1 MAPKGY
7 REVYFKAE
15 DGRRL
20 YYRDYQGAPASA
32 TPVLCLP
39 GLTRNSK
46 DFADLATRLA
56 PHRRVICPDLRGRGK
71 SEYDPDWHKYHTRV
85 YSEDVVALLA
95 AAEVPRVVIVGTS
108 LGGILAMILAV
119 TRPSALE
126 GVILNDIGAE
136 IEQRG
141 LRHIASYVGKAPLF
155 ADWDQAT
162 RALRTF
168 AEPAYPG
175 LDDEAWA
182 KMARCL
188 YREDEGGIRPD
199 YDPAIAKAFEAD
211 GEKGNLWPYFEAL
224 GAIPTLLIR
233 GKLSTLLSAKTAA
246 KMQGLK
252 PDLEVVTVPGRG
264 HVPLLSEPEC
274 TEAIDRFLATL

>member
-20 YYRDYQGAPASA
+20 YYRDYRGAPVSA

-39 GLTRNSK
+39 GLTRNSR
-46 DFADLATRLA
+46 DFADLAARLA
-56 PHRRVICPDLRGRGK
+56 PHRRILCPDLRGRGK
-71 SEYDPDWHKYHTRV
+71 SEYDPDLSKYHAQI
-85 YSEDVVALLA
+85 YAQDVVALLA
-95 AAEVPRVVIVGTS
+95 AAGVPRVIVVGTS

-119 TRPSALE
+119 MRPAVLK

-141 LRHIASYVGKAPLF
+141 IRHISSYVGKAPLF

-162 RALRTF
+162 RALR
-168 AEPAYPG
+168 AVAGPAYPG

-188 YREDEGGIRPD
+188 YREDEDGIRLD

-233 GKLSTLLSAKTAA
+233 GQLSNLLSAATAA
-246 KMQGLK
+246 KMQALK

-264 HVPLLSEPEC
+264 HVPLLNEPEC
-274 TEAIDRFLATL
+274 TDAIDRFLATL